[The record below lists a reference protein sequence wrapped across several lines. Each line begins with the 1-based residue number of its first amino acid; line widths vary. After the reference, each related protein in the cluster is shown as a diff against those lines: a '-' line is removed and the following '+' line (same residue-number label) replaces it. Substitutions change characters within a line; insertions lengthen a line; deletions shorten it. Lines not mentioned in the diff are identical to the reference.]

1 MGCFNSK
8 NKKLIL
14 DLKIIQLY
22 KLYNDMSDMYDKYE
36 IYINNKKCRI
46 LALAKYIH
54 DDSTHFF
61 LNTTNNIFII
71 IKFMKNSRVS
81 VHKGSVI
88 ELYNEELSPEIYEKY
103 IEEMTN
109 IEKMWKFFY

>member
-8 NKKLIL
+8 NKKLIV

-22 KLYNDMSDMYDKYE
+22 KLYNDMSDMYDSYE
-36 IYINNKKCRI
+36 IHINNKKCRI
-46 LALAKYIH
+46 LGLAKYVQ

-71 IKFMKNSRVS
+71 IKFMQNSRVS

-88 ELYNEELSPEIYEKY
+88 ELYNEELSPEIYDKY
-103 IEEMTN
+103 IQEMIK